1 MRNIN
6 LFVEDIAHEDFLKA
20 LIHRLADESNV
31 EISIMPFSVRG
42 VHGTV
47 ITELK
52 QYVREL
58 QHNKENLPDLVIVGT
73 DSNCNSL
80 LERKKEVNEVITD
93 IADIVINMIPEPHIE
108 RWLLLDSEAF
118 KKVYGKGCQKPEQK
132 CERDYYKNILLNEIY
147 KATMTSP
154 IDGFERAEEL
164 IYAMDLQRMKQS
176 DRSFQRFLNPL
187 QRQFRIWQETEN

>member
-31 EISIMPFSVRG
+31 EISIMPSSVRG
-42 VHGTV
+42 GHGTV

-132 CERDYYKNILLNEIY
+132 CERDYYKNILLNENY